1 MAWMVRVFFNVPG
14 SGQVSWVCYVLEGR
28 ERAANDFLS
37 SPYDPLQGLLVGHW
51 TGSVPHCESVC
62 QDTFNHRVVKSSH
75 DLGAELIGSK
85 HTEEVKALVRLFQY
99 SRDVLC
105 PSGCASYVNTQ
116 ECESADYFHTFAIYV
131 KWEMLVSSV
140 LPKVQ
145 NELFSLC
152 LCSVSGCLQSTTV
165 SACGSRFS
173 SWSRPLLGWG
183 QIYLLRPISRFGLST
198 RFLNS
203 SFPY

>member
-1 MAWMVRVFFNVPG
+1 MAWMVRVLQCSWLWTGIVSLLCPRGKGEGCQWFSKQPVWPSAGPSCWPLNRQRTTLWVRMSGYFQSQSGKKQPWPWCWAYRVEAHGG
-14 SGQVSWVCYVLEGR
+14 SEGVGAPFSIQQRCVVSKWVCQLCEYPGMWKCWLLPHICNLCKVGDVGRFCSSESPKWVL
-28 ERAANDFLS
+28 
-37 SPYDPLQGLLVGHW
+37 
-51 TGSVPHCESVC
+51 
-62 QDTFNHRVVKSSH
+62 
-75 DLGAELIGSK
+75 
-85 HTEEVKALVRLFQY
+85 LF
-99 SRDVLC
+99 
-105 PSGCASYVNTQ
+105 
-116 ECESADYFHTFAIYV
+116 
-131 KWEMLVSSV
+131 
-140 LPKVQ
+140 
-145 NELFSLC
+145 C